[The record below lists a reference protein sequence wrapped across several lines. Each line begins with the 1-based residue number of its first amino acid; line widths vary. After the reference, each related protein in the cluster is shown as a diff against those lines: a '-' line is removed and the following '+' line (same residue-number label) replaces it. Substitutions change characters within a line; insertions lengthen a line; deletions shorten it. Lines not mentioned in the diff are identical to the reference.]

1 VAPQNRETHGLGRVR
16 RIAEIVRRA
25 YAEFLKLPSIILT
38 AFLMLALGTWFLDHS
53 QPAWL
58 EAARSAMREHFFRS
72 SQSTTDLLATIAG
85 SIITVTSITFSL
97 LLLAVQQAAGALTHQ
112 VYDQFLRR
120 RINQIYFAF
129 FVGLA
134 VYTLIIL
141 ASVDPPYNPVFG
153 AAVALI
159 LVVVALMIMILL
171 LYTTINQ
178 MRPVVVID
186 SIHDRILLARER
198 QSGWLSRTRQA
209 TAIAGIAPW
218 TIESDK
224 HGYVVGID
232 IDGLAGTAGTVG
244 DDAEILLHVSIGT
257 YVAYGDNLAE
267 LRSTSP
273 AESPDIVNAIRQAIR
288 VEQQRDLDDDP
299 AFGIKQLADIGWT
312 SVSTAKSNP
321 APGLLVIHSLRDLM
335 ARWSSDERPTNRDKT
350 VPVVY
355 RDDVLTELFNAFEIL
370 AVVASESMQPHTT
383 SALVRTFAIMFER
396 LPSLYRQRADQAIR
410 RSLSAFGEHVLTSE
424 LDQSLLELAQTMKTA
439 GHDETAGRVQQARDT
454 LAASVGKLASRATRV
469 KGGQ

>member
-1 VAPQNRETHGLGRVR
+1 
-16 RIAEIVRRA
+16 
-25 YAEFLKLPSIILT
+25 
-38 AFLMLALGTWFLDHS
+38 M
-53 QPAWL
+53 
-58 EAARSAMREHFFRS
+58 RSGKRS
-72 SQSTTDLLATIAG
+72 
-85 SIITVTSITFSL
+85 
-97 LLLAVQQAAGALTHQ
+97 
-112 VYDQFLRR
+112 
-120 RINQIYFAF
+120 
-129 FVGLA
+129 
-134 VYTLIIL
+134 
-141 ASVDPPYNPVFG
+141 
-153 AAVALI
+153 
-159 LVVVALMIMILL
+159 
-171 LYTTINQ
+171 
-178 MRPVVVID
+178 
-186 SIHDRILLARER
+186 E
-198 QSGWLSRTRQA
+198 
-209 TAIAGIAPW
+209 
-218 TIESDK
+218 
-224 HGYVVGID
+224 
-232 IDGLAGTAGTVG
+232 
-244 DDAEILLHVSIGT
+244 
-257 YVAYGDNLAE
+257 
-267 LRSTSP
+267 
-273 AESPDIVNAIRQAIR
+273 
-288 VEQQRDLDDDP
+288 RDLDDDP

-350 VPVVY
+350 VPVVVVY